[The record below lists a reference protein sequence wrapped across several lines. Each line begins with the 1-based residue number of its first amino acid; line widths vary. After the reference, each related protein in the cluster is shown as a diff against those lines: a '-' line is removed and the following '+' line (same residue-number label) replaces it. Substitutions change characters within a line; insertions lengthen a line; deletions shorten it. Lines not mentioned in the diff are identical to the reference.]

1 MIIIFIKTFRKEE
14 IRMMNIVSLCAS
26 RARKKIREF
35 FSKESGEV
43 NIVAIVV
50 LIGIAVLLAIIFRGF
65 IENLLKSLFGTI
77 ENNAQNAIN

>member
-1 MIIIFIKTFRKEE
+1 
-14 IRMMNIVSLCAS
+14 MMNIVSLCAS
-26 RARKKIREF
+26 RARKKIQEF

-65 IENLLKSLFGTI
+65 IENLLQSLFGTI
-77 ENNAQNAIN
+77 ENNAQNAIK